1 MKVLIL
7 TACIFGPTANARAHD
22 VEMPVSMH
30 LAQHGWLFLALPA
43 LLAILSPL
51 LRRHR

>member
-7 TACIFGPTANARAHD
+7 IACIFGLTSNALAHD
-22 VEMPVSMH
+22 VEMPVLVH
-30 LAQHGWLFLALPA
+30 FAQHGWLFLALTA

>member
-7 TACIFGPTANARAHD
+7 IAWIFSLASNALAHD
-22 VEMPVSMH
+22 VEMPVLVH
-30 LAQHGWLFLALPA
+30 LAQHGWLFLALTA

>member
-7 TACIFGPTANARAHD
+7 IACICGLATNAQAHD
-22 VEMPVSMH
+22 VEMMVFAH
-30 LAQHGWLFLALPA
+30 LVQHGWIFPA
-43 LLAILSPL
+43 LTALLVTLSPL

>member
-7 TACIFGPTANARAHD
+7 IACIFGPTSNALAHD
-22 VEMPVSMH
+22 VEMPVLVH
-30 LAQHGWLFLALPA
+30 FAQHGWLFLPLTA

>member
-7 TACIFGPTANARAHD
+7 IACIFGLASHAQAHD
-22 VEMPVSMH
+22 VEMPVLVH
-30 LAQHGWLFLALPA
+30 LAQHGWLFLALTA
-43 LLAILSPL
+43 LLAILLPL

>member
-7 TACIFGPTANARAHD
+7 TACIFGLTTSARAHD
-22 VEMPVSMH
+22 VEMSVLVH
-30 LAQHGWLFLALPA
+30 LAQHGWLFLALTA